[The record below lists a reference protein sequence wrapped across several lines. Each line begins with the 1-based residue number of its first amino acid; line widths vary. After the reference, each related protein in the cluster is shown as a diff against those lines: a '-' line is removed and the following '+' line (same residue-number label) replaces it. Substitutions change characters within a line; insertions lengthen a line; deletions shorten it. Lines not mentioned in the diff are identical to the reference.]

1 MPEEKYN
8 VVDAIWFNT
17 IGIVKIDTGYGF
29 KWYIGD
35 ASGEDE
41 EYDMQYIAK
50 YGIPVYPGALKEFF
64 NLNEQNSD
72 DGQEKKN

>member
-50 YGIPVYPGALKEFF
+50 YGIPV
-64 NLNEQNSD
+64 
-72 DGQEKKN
+72 